1 MGCFEKCFDTIQYP
15 SFQSRACFLDV
26 PSLLRF
32 FLLSFLID
40 FWWWESFDPDNRIV
54 IYVWSLY
61 IGLSFWYPCPQTTNV
76 KKTQNT
82 PPQIISRQFASH
94 IAEKNISSTAVK
106 SESARISQGSLPM
119 NPKPFSSFQVLTV
132 PLFDMPHPRAAEQLG
147 GQSHA
152 RSRVTFMC
160 ANEGKPL
167 AP

>member
-94 IAEKNISSTAVK
+94 IAEKKYIFHRREERVCENLPGFPADESKAFLIVPGLNGSALRHASPASS
-106 SESARISQGSLPM
+106 
-119 NPKPFSSFQVLTV
+119 
-132 PLFDMPHPRAAEQLG
+132 RAARR
-147 GQSHA
+147 A
-152 RSRVTFMC
+152 KSRALPRYIHVR
-160 ANEGKPL
+160 
-167 AP
+167 